1 MVEFDRPKQPVSK
14 ATLTVSVQAVFFGPD
29 PVLRVWLLD
38 PPVNREPVRH
48 GIAAGATR
56 DAGLSA
62 HPSIIGVHRILDGT
76 QPLTDVYVTGLGPI
90 TGVVD
95 AQNTNIGT
103 VTGAASGGALVA
115 TLSRAG
121 VFGSRVGAGSV
132 TTATVTVTASGGTG
146 PYTYAWANVSG
157 DTFTVTAPT
166 GATTAFSTTVTV
178 GEDKS
183 GIYRCTVTDSAMATY
198 TVDVAASV
206 AEIS

>member
-1 MVEFDRPKQPVSK
+1 MAKRVIPKQWIDMTTGQL
-14 ATLTVSVQAVFFGPD
+14 TLQAIEYLNDLDNGAENSVNSVGTILSGVNAVQQG
-29 PVLRVWLLD
+29 
-38 PPVNREPVRH
+38 
-48 GIAAGATR
+48 
-56 DAGLSA
+56 
-62 HPSIIGVHRILDGT
+62 ILDGT
-76 QPLTDVYVTGLGPI
+76 QPLADVLI
-90 TGVVD
+90 TGVGSVTDVVD

-166 GATTAFSTTVTV
+166 GATTAFQTTVTV

-183 GIYRCTVTDSAMATY
+183 GIYRCTVTDDVAATY